1 MEGRGMTA
9 AEIAVAPGVGKT
21 AFGRLRSP
29 EANLKDKA
37 EAVQITQNVELPAI
51 TDHRAVFA
59 FGSVLG
65 RRPAAPQLKTSLRSP
80 VLGRAKPFQFAVA
93 ASRQ

>member
-1 MEGRGMTA
+1 MTA

-37 EAVQITQNVELPAI
+37 EAVQITQNVELRAI
-51 TDHRAVFA
+51 TDHRAALRFWERPWPPA
-59 FGSVLG
+59 GSSS
-65 RRPAAPQLKTSLRSP
+65 AED
-80 VLGRAKPFQFAVA
+80 VA
-93 ASRQ
+93 TIAGSWEG